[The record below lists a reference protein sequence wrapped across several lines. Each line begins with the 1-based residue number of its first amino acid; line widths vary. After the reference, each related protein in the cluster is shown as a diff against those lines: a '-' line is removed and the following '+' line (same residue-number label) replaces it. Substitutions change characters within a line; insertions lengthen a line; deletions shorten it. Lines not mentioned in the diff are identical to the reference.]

1 MTQEEIQ
8 TVAFEII
15 LHSGD
20 ARTLIHKSFGLMREG
35 KDEEALANLDEANN
49 KITLGHKAQTSLL
62 QAYASG
68 EDVNVDG
75 ACTGSSYDRYHIKRS
90 CIRDA
95 RTT

>member
-68 EDVNVDG
+68 EDVNVDVIMVH
-75 ACTGSSYDRYHIKRS
+75 AQDHLIKEMLK
-90 CIRDA
+90 
-95 RTT
+95 TMT

>member
-68 EDVNVDG
+68 EDVNVDVIMVH
-75 ACTGSSYDRYHIKRS
+75 AQDHLMKEMLKTM
-90 CIRDA
+90 
-95 RTT
+95 T